1 MAEATDNLV
10 LEHLR
15 HMRGKLDQVW
25 DDIGMMKLHMAAME
39 RHLSGQLVTEFTQ
52 NEELGR
58 LKQRVERIERRLE
71 LAD

>member
-10 LEHLR
+10 LEHLG

-58 LKQRVERIERRLE
+58 LKQRVERGLTPAGTR
-71 LAD
+71 